1 MPAYGHNDAV
11 RPARYT
17 RVPRL
22 VGAAACL
29 LLFALIAALVHW
41 QWSPLLDLDR
51 AIGTWPQHV
60 TSENVHLARFFKT
73 LGMLTDTPAQTVL
86 TTIIVLWLLLKK
98 QHRAAIWTAG
108 VMLTIAAAIPAFK
121 NIVRRDRPV
130 WDDPVTTLSSYSF
143 PSGHAVGI
151 SGMVGVAI
159 VLSVM
164 LVRKRGMRRILISAS
179 VLFGLLVGTDRIF
192 LGVHNFSD
200 VLAGYSLGVAIVLI
214 WLAFLDPL
222 PKTIAERHDPL
233 PHPNPAIRSGH
244 VGVVLNPIK
253 VEDNDKFKTML
264 ETLAREA
271 GYSDVKWWHTT
282 VEDTGHAM
290 ARDAVASGVD
300 VVVAVGGDGT
310 IRAVCEELAGS
321 GVPIGIVPAGTG
333 NLLARNLDL
342 PLYLRSAV
350 DVALSGQ
357 DQAIDMVHFSGDE
370 LEEGVFL
377 VMAGMGFDAAIM
389 EGVNEQFK
397 DKVGWPAYVWSG
409 LKAMMF
415 PAIWVEISIDDGE
428 FTRHHART
436 VVIGNVG
443 YLQAGLPLLPN
454 AAIDD
459 GEIDVVLLHPK
470 RFVSWV
476 PIAARILTQSERSDE
491 KLMRMR
497 GRKVVIRAEQK
508 APRQIDGDPMPSG
521 REIHAESVHGVLL
534 VRVPR

>member
-1 MPAYGHNDAV
+1 M
-11 RPARYT
+11 
-17 RVPRL
+17 PRL
-22 VGAAACL
+22 LGALAGLAI
-29 LLFALIAALVHW
+29 FTALAGLVYW
-41 QWSPLLDLDR
+41 QWALLQTLDDW
-51 AIGTWPQHV
+51 IGRWPQQLTAGHDG
-60 TSENVHLARFFKT
+60 LANFFRT
-73 LGMLTDTPAQTVL
+73 LGLLTDTKSQTVI
-86 TTIIVLWLLLKK
+86 TTVIVIWLLLKK

-108 VMLTIAAAIPAFK
+108 LMITIGIAIPLLK
-121 NIVRRDRPV
+121 RLVRRERPT
-130 WDDPVTTLSSYSF
+130 WDDPVTTLSSFSF
-143 PSGHAVGI
+143 PSGHAMGI
-151 SGMVGVAI
+151 AGLVGVSI

-164 LVRKRGMRRILISAS
+164 LVRKRGLRRTLISFA
-179 VLFGLLVGTDRIF
+179 VLVGLLVGADRIF
-192 LGVHNFSD
+192 LGVHYLSD
-200 VLAGYSLGVAIVLI
+200 VVAGYAFGVAVVLT

-222 PKTIAERHDPL
+222 PKTIAEVHDPL
-233 PHPNPAIRSGH
+233 PHPNPAVRSGH

-253 VEDNDKFKTML
+253 VEDPEKFKTL
-264 ETLAREA
+264 VERLAGEA
-271 GYSDVKWWHTT
+271 GYQDVKWWHTT
-282 VEDTGHAM
+282 VEDTGHGM
-290 ARDAVASGVD
+290 ARAALESGVD

-333 NLLARNLDL
+333 NLLARNLNL

-357 DQAIDMVHFSGDE
+357 DQAIDMVRISGDD
-370 LEEGVFL
+370 LDEGIFL

-389 EGVNEQFK
+389 EGVNEEFK

-415 PAIWVEISIDDGE
+415 PAIWVEISIDGGE

-476 PIAARILTQSERSDE
+476 PIAARILTQSERSDDA
-491 KLMRMR
+491 LMRLR
-497 GRKVVIRAEQK
+497 GRSVVVRAEQK
-508 APRQIDGDPMPSG
+508 VPRQIDGDPMAPG
-521 REIHAESVHGVLL
+521 REIRAESVHGVLL

>member
-1 MPAYGHNDAV
+1 LVIFGIITGLVVGQWPPLLNLDQ
-11 RPARYT
+11 T
-17 RVPRL
+17 
-22 VGAAACL
+22 VGAWPHQ
-29 LLFALIAALVHW
+29 FAVDNPRW
-41 QWSPLLDLDR
+41 GS
-51 AIGTWPQHV
+51 
-60 TSENVHLARFFKT
+60 FFET
-73 LGMLTDTPAQTVL
+73 LGTFTGTRAQTVI
-86 TTIIVLWLLLKK
+86 TVVIVLWLLIKK
-98 QHRAAIWTAG
+98 QHRAAFWTAG
-108 VMLTIAAAIPAFK
+108 VMITVGIAIPVIK
-121 NIVRRDRPV
+121 RIVRRDRPT
-130 WDDPVTTLSSYSF
+130 WDDPIVTLHSFSF
-143 PSGHAVGI
+143 PSGHALGI
-151 SGMVGVAI
+151 AGLVGVSI

-164 LVRKRGMRRILISAS
+164 LVRKRGQRRLLIISA
-179 VLFGLLVGTDRIF
+179 VCFGFLVGADRIF
-192 LGVHNFSD
+192 LGVHYFSD
-200 VLAGYSLGVAIVLI
+200 VVAGYAFGVANVLI

-222 PKTIAERHDPL
+222 PKTIAEVHDPL
-233 PHPNPAIRSGH
+233 PHPNPAARSGH

-253 VEDNDKFKTML
+253 VEDPDKFKTLL
-264 ETLAREA
+264 ESLAEEA
-271 GYSDVKWWHTT
+271 GYLDVKWWHTT
-282 VEDTGHAM
+282 VEDTGHGM
-290 ARDAVASGVD
+290 ARAALESGVD

-333 NLLARNLDL
+333 NLLARNLNL

-357 DQAIDMVHFSGDE
+357 DQAIDLVRFSGDE
-370 LEEGVFL
+370 LTDGIFL

-397 DKVGWPAYVWSG
+397 DKVGWPAYFWSG
-409 LKAMMF
+409 MKALMF
-415 PAIWVEISIDDGE
+415 PAIWVEISIDGGE

-476 PIAARILTQSERSDE
+476 PIAARILTQSERSDDA
-491 KLMRMR
+491 LMRMR
-497 GRKVVIRAEQK
+497 GNSVVVRAEHK
-508 APRQIDGDPMPSG
+508 APRQIDGDPMPPG
-521 REIHAESVHGVLL
+521 REIRAESAHGVLL